1 MQYGFIILLNQFLEF
16 GKDNMNIKLILVITI
31 LGLLLS
37 FSVYRS
43 NIINNQKKELE
54 NKVDI
59 LVKQQ
64 EDFKADLL
72 KYNEEIANKT
82 KEKNDFDKKLKELSS
97 KKNSNDCLN
106 QPIDVDVFKLLSEA
120 GMSK

>member
-1 MQYGFIILLNQFLEF
+1 LQYGFTIQLNQFLEF
-16 GKDNMNIKLILVITI
+16 GKDNMNIKLIFVITI

-37 FSVYRS
+37 FSVYRT

-106 QPIDVDVFKLLSEA
+106 QPIDVDVFKLFSEA

>member
-1 MQYGFIILLNQFLEF
+1 MQYGFTIQLNQFLEF
-16 GKDNMNIKLILVITI
+16 GKDNMNIKLIFVITI

-106 QPIDVDVFKLLSEA
+106 QPIDVDVFKLFSEA

>member
-1 MQYGFIILLNQFLEF
+1 LQYGFTIQLNQFLEF
-16 GKDNMNIKLILVITI
+16 GKDNMNIKLIFVITI

-97 KKNSNDCLN
+97 KKNNNDCLN
-106 QPIDVDVFKLLSEA
+106 QPIDVDVFKLFSEA